1 MSVDEMIEIV
11 TVQNSYTFGGL
22 SDEGKAIIAALRAG
36 QAMRDSFEPID
47 DDDFDSY
54 AVNIDRRQLSQGGQ
68 AWDAATAKG
77 DDK

>member
-36 QAMRDSFEPID
+36 QAMRDSD
-47 DDDFDSY
+47 DETSLV
-54 AVNIDRRQLSQGGQ
+54 AAIV
-68 AWDAATAKG
+68 AWDAATVKG